1 MYLGRSPTIG
11 TQRLLDS
18 IESQFN
24 GTLTTFDLR
33 YGGVPTYPTLSAGL
47 LVSIGGVLQEPS
59 EAYYVSSDKI
69 VLSEAPVAG
78 TECWILLYSEF
89 GSAQSGAGEA
99 AIAATGEPMG
109 FENRPHST
117 ISFASNTRTF
127 SIAPN
132 TAAGHSSYAV
142 WTKGTRRTYSVAQSV
157 QIGTTTGLYYI
168 YFDGGGALQS
178 KTTYFTWATET
189 PVAYVYWNGSTGS
202 APFVADERHG
212 IVLDWA
218 THEYLHRTRGAVIA
232 EGFSISAYTTTG
244 NGSADAHAQF
254 DLGNG
259 TFFDEDLEVAISH
272 SASPTVGTF
281 TQVLTGAAELPVFYL
296 SGSSGAWVRDTPT
309 EYACKQSGT
318 TLQYNLLTGSTWSTT
333 PATNNRYVV
342 SWVVATNDI
351 TAPIIAILGQEQYTA
366 IGSAE
371 AVKFGDL
378 VLTNFPI
385 VEFRPL
391 WKVIFQTS
399 TSFTNA
405 PNALVANVLDLRQLS
420 ETGEAG
426 TVVSDHGLM
435 SGLADDDH
443 TQYLHTTLD
452 RTGVSANISTTGGI
466 SAASLST
473 GASGV
478 GVNIN
483 NAGLI
488 SGPATITLDPA
499 PVGDDLGLVEIKG
512 NLTVQGLTT
521 TINSTTLAVDD
532 KNIVLGDTASPTDA
546 LADGGGIVLK
556 GSTDKTIA
564 WLDSTDAWTLSEH
577 VSIASTKEY
586 RIAGIK
592 VLDATGLGSAVAG
605 SSLTSVGTIG
615 TGTWQG
621 GVIAGAYGGTGVANT
636 GKTITLG
643 GNLTTS
649 GNFALTLTTT
659 AATSV
664 TLPTTGTLIASGAII
679 NADVNASA
687 AIADTKLATIATVGK
702 VSNSATTATSAL
714 GINTI
719 VARDGSNNFTAGT
732 ITAALT
738 GAASSNVL
746 KAGDT
751 MTGALVMPLGVF
763 GTPSLTFTSDLN
775 TGLFS
780 PGADQV
786 AISTGGTAK
795 FTVGSLDGNPIIENN
810 FPTVRPVLDLAFA
823 ATKRLDPR
831 VTFVRATSATYVGGD
846 GLVKTA
852 GVNEPRF
859 DHDPVTGESL
869 GLLVEEART
878 NLFPQSTNSNHS
890 YSNGVSVLDNDST
903 IIAPNGTTTATGY
916 TPTSPSSVDEH
927 SLMWESGAHTQ
938 TINHNT
944 DYIFSYFVKPDPN
957 TVALDMGPR
966 VTNHFSAHQLY
977 FQSTLGRV
985 AGKVYDRNST
995 TESTSAF
1002 AIPYP
1007 NNWWRVYA
1015 RVSLSGA
1022 STYLFRSG
1030 VYLLFTTGGGGWTVA
1045 DSSIGRLWMWGWQIE
1060 QGAFPTSYIPTSGST
1075 VTRSADV
1082 ASMTGTNFSS
1092 WYNQSESTFYTN
1104 YILFGLD
1111 ASYNNPSFYAY
1122 ENNQNYLAIF
1132 GHNPAYGWAQ
1142 ASNATAAGI
1151 SLGGTTTTNVD
1162 YKVSFGVKVNDFAAS
1177 INGSTVSTDTSG
1189 NVPTVSQMFLGKR
1202 VEASA
1207 AHLNGTLKRFTYYPK
1222 RLSNTQLQTIT
1233 L

>member
-1 MYLGRSPTIG
+1 
-11 TQRLLDS
+11 
-18 IESQFN
+18 
-24 GTLTTFDLR
+24 
-33 YGGVPTYPTLSAGL
+33 
-47 LVSIGGVLQEPS
+47 
-59 EAYYVSSDKI
+59 
-69 VLSEAPVAG
+69 
-78 TECWILLYSEF
+78 
-89 GSAQSGAGEA
+89 
-99 AIAATGEPMG
+99 
-109 FENRPHST
+109 
-117 ISFASNTRTF
+117 
-127 SIAPN
+127 
-132 TAAGHSSYAV
+132 
-142 WTKGTRRTYSVAQSV
+142 
-157 QIGTTTGLYYI
+157 
-168 YFDGGGALQS
+168 
-178 KTTYFTWATET
+178 
-189 PVAYVYWNGSTGS
+189 
-202 APFVADERHG
+202 
-212 IVLDWA
+212 
-218 THEYLHRTRGAVIA
+218 
-232 EGFSISAYTTTG
+232 
-244 NGSADAHAQF
+244 
-254 DLGNG
+254 
-259 TFFDEDLEVAISH
+259 
-272 SASPTVGTF
+272 
-281 TQVLTGAAELPVFYL
+281 
-296 SGSSGAWVRDTPT
+296 
-309 EYACKQSGT
+309 
-318 TLQYNLLTGSTWSTT
+318 
-333 PATNNRYVV
+333 
-342 SWVVATNDI
+342 
-351 TAPIIAILGQEQYTA
+351 
-366 IGSAE
+366 
-371 AVKFGDL
+371 
-378 VLTNFPI
+378 
-385 VEFRPL
+385 
-391 WKVIFQTS
+391 
-399 TSFTNA
+399 
-405 PNALVANVLDLRQLS
+405 
-420 ETGEAG
+420 
-426 TVVSDHGLM
+426 M

-1092 WYNQSESTFYTN
+1092 WYNQSEGTWIANVKGSAKDFTIVRNSNGTDT
-1104 YILFGLD
+1104 ILLD
-1111 ASYNNPSFYAY
+1111 TINTATVLRGAILVGGSFVVNINTGANSLVAGNNLKAVLAYKKNDAALFANSSLSFTGSP
-1122 ENNQNYLAIF
+1122 NSIPTINDI
-1132 GHNPAYGWAQ
+1132 
-1142 ASNATAAGI
+1142 GI
-1151 SLGGTTTTNVD
+1151 GE
-1162 YKVSFGVKVNDFAAS
+1162 S
-1177 INGSTVSTDTSG
+1177 INGTIAR
-1189 NVPTVSQMFLGKR
+1189 L
-1202 VEASA
+1202 
-1207 AHLNGTLKRFTYYPK
+1207 TYYPK
-1222 RLSNTQLQTIT
+1222 RLSNAQLQALTT
-1233 L
+1233 

>member
-47 LVSIGGVLQEPS
+47 LVSLGGVLQEPS

-89 GSAQSGAGEA
+89 GAAQSGAGEA

-168 YFDGGGALQS
+168 YFDAFGDLLA
-178 KTTYFTWATET
+178 KTTYFTWDTET
-189 PVAYVYWNGSTGS
+189 PVAYVYWNSATGS
-202 APFVADERHG
+202 APFIADERHG

-244 NGSADAHAQF
+244 DGSADAHAQF

-272 SASPTVGTF
+272 SATPTVGTF
-281 TQVLTGAAELPVFYL
+281 TQVLTGAAEIPVFFL

-371 AVKFGDL
+371 ATRFGDL

-399 TSFTNA
+399 TSFTNI
-405 PNALVANVLDLRQLS
+405 PNARVANILDLRQLS
-420 ETGEAG
+420 ETGEGG

-443 TQYLHTTLD
+443 SQYLHASLD
-452 RTGVSANISTTGGI
+452 RAGVGANISTTGNLGG
-466 SAASLST
+466 ANLTLT
-473 GASGV
+473 GQ
-478 GVNIN
+478 
-483 NAGLI
+483 LQ
-488 SGPATITLDPA
+488 GPANFIIDPA
-499 PVGDDLGLVEIKG
+499 VVGDDTGTVEIKG

-521 TINSTTLAVDD
+521 TINSTTLTVDD

-564 WLDSTDAWTLSEH
+564 WLDGTDAWTVSEH
-577 VSIASTKEY
+577 VSIASAKEY
-586 RIAGIK
+586 RIAGTK
-592 VLDATGLGSAVAG
+592 VLDATGLGSGVLG
-605 SSLTSVGTIG
+605 SSLTSVGTIAS
-615 TGTWQG
+615 GTWQG
-621 GVIAGAYGGTGVANT
+621 T
-636 GKTITLG
+636 
-643 GNLTTS
+643 
-649 GNFALTLTTT
+649 
-659 AATSV
+659 
-664 TLPTTGTLIASGAII
+664 
-679 NADVNASA
+679 
-687 AIADTKLATIATVGK
+687 AIADTYLGTIATAGK

-719 VARDGSNNFTAGT
+719 VARDASNNFTAGT

-751 MTGALVMPLGVF
+751 MTGALVLPLGAF

-775 TGLFS
+775 TGIFS

-810 FPTVRPVLDLAFA
+810 FPTVRPALDLAFA

-852 GVNEPRF
+852 GVNEARF
-859 DHDPVTGESL
+859 DHDPYTGESL
-869 GLLVEEART
+869 GLLVEESRT
-878 NLFPQSTNSNHS
+878 NLVTYSEGFDDANWTKARTTVTANATTAPDGTLTADRLLETATTDTFYVGKFYDTSTPGTYTASVFAKGDGSGRLLNFVLYQGKYQQSYFNLTTGVVSNVSAELTASIQSLPNGWFRCSVTGTSVSFTTSLFYIAAAAGENS
-890 YSNGVSVLDNDST
+890 VSVTRPGSASAGIYL
-903 IIAPNGTTTATGY
+903 
-916 TPTSPSSVDEH
+916 
-927 SLMWESGAHTQ
+927 WGA
-938 TINHNT
+938 
-944 DYIFSYFVKPDPN
+944 
-957 TVALDMGPR
+957 
-966 VTNHFSAHQLY
+966 QLE
-977 FQSTLGRV
+977 
-985 AGKVYDRNST
+985 A
-995 TESTSAF
+995 
-1002 AIPYP
+1002 
-1007 NNWWRVYA
+1007 
-1015 RVSLSGA
+1015 
-1022 STYLFRSG
+1022 
-1030 VYLLFTTGGGGWTVA
+1030 
-1045 DSSIGRLWMWGWQIE
+1045 
-1060 QGAFPTSYIPTSGST
+1060 GAFPTSYIPTSGST

-1092 WYNQSESTFYTN
+1092 WYNQSEGTLLWKGIF
-1104 YILFGLD
+1104 D
-1111 ASYNNPSFYAY
+1111 SYNSSGSNDALFAITDGTANNRFSIRPRNTLATSPGNTLFESFDWGYTVQSNTYMNGA
-1122 ENNQNYLAIF
+1122 LAIKS
-1132 GHNPAYGWAQ
+1132 G
-1142 ASNATAAGI
+1142 
-1151 SLGGTTTTNVD
+1151 D
-1162 YKVSFGVKVNDFAAS
+1162 YALV
-1177 INGSTVSTDTSG
+1177 TSG
-1189 NVPTVSQMFLGKR
+1189 IVRNTSSSSSVPQVNRIENFNSIEGGYSVTGIIHHQR
-1202 VEASA
+1202 I
-1207 AHLNGTLKRFTYYPK
+1207 TYYPK
-1222 RLSNTQLQTIT
+1222 RLTNQQLQALTT
-1233 L
+1233 